1 MGLAQVRGL
10 LACTQSPSTDECNLM
25 PEITLIFN
33 FPRIMLAPQKRRS
46 LLIGLV
52 GPAWSSSY
60 KKSMKA
66 GKKKPDD
73 APSIRLLFIFT
84 ISLQWMTQISSPW
97 PKVLQLA
104 CSMLAGID
112 ISIVPGVLN
121 LVLLARLC
129 NNLLP

>member
-1 MGLAQVRGL
+1 MQVRGL
-10 LACTQSPSTDECNLM
+10 LLFTGSPSTDECNLM

-33 FPRIMLAPQKRRS
+33 FPI
-46 LLIGLV
+46 ITLV
-52 GPAWSSSY
+52 HSEKEESPDWTCGPAWSCSY

-66 GKKKPDD
+66 GKKTDD

-104 CSMLAGID
+104 CSMLAVVD

-121 LVLLARLC
+121 LVFLSRLC